1 MIAAADTTNVTLR
14 LKKQTLK
21 KGRIFALEQDKS
33 LSRLVE
39 EFIEN
44 NIQPQ
49 GEQNKI
55 STVFSYTVNLS
66 DRHLTQEETHQH
78 KSNVYQNAKQR
89 ALKRLQKG
97 FDLGGKYLTRE
108 KIYQH

>member
-1 MIAAADTTNVTLR
+1 MTAVADTTNVTLR
-14 LKKQTLK
+14 IKKQTLK
-21 KGRIFALEQDKS
+21 KGRILALEQDKS

-44 NIQPQ
+44 NMQPQ
-49 GEQNKI
+49 GEQNEI
-55 STVFSYTVNLS
+55 NTVFNYTVNLS
-66 DRHLTQEETHQH
+66 DRHLAQEEACQR
-78 KSNVYQNAKQR
+78 KDNVYQSAKQR

-108 KIYQH
+108 EIYQH